1 MSHLK
6 VNKSSQIL
14 FGEAKENVKQQQS
27 RFPDR
32 NPKLA
37 LTKYVTNRVFHNIL
51 Y

>member
-6 VNKSSQIL
+6 VNISSQIL
-14 FGEAKENVKQQQS
+14 CGEAEENVKQQQS

-37 LTKYVTNRVFHNIL
+37 LTKRHEECFS
-51 Y
+51 